1 MTPINGITVQPIA
14 LGNLPELSGNAPS
27 DSSFKDMLL
36 KSIHDVNQMQ
46 QDADHAVEAMS
57 VGEDVNPAQVLTAV
71 QKADLAFR
79 MMMQV
84 RNKMVE
90 AFSEIKDL
98 RI

>member
-1 MTPINGITVQPIA
+1 MTAINATSLQPA
-14 LGNLPELSGNAPS
+14 GLGYLPELGANAPT
-27 DSSFKDMLL
+27 DSSFKDMLV
-36 KSIHDVNQMQ
+36 KSIHDVNEMQ
-46 QDADHAVEAMS
+46 LDADRAVEAMS

-90 AFSEIKDL
+90 AFAEIKDL

>member
-1 MTPINGITVQPIA
+1 
-14 LGNLPELSGNAPS
+14 
-27 DSSFKDMLL
+27 MLL
-36 KSIHDVNQMQ
+36 ESIAEVNEMQ
-46 QDADHAVEAMS
+46 QDADRAVEAMS

-84 RNKMVE
+84 RNKMID
-90 AFSEIKDL
+90 AYAEIRDI

>member
-1 MTPINGITVQPIA
+1 MTAINSTSLQPA
-14 LGNLPELSGNAPS
+14 GLGYLPELGGNAPT
-27 DSSFKDMLL
+27 DSTFKDMLV
-36 KSIHDVNQMQ
+36 KSIHDVNEMQ
-46 QDADHAVEAMS
+46 LDADRAVEAMS

-90 AFSEIKDL
+90 AFAEIKDL